1 MARVNVG
8 VRGGDLAARRFAI
21 VVTAGLTLLALPPLG
36 VSDSALRLV
45 ALAVAMSGTLLLMA
59 GLVFLQKTHY
69 AGIMLIP
76 SAGGMILVSQ
86 AGGRAGAVAIGL
98 VFCAVM
104 IFNLVTRRCMLN
116 RLLGIQSC
124 A

>member
-1 MARVNVG
+1 MSLVNVG

-21 VVTAGLTLLALPPLG
+21 LVTLGLTILALPPIG
-36 VSDSALRLV
+36 VSDSALRLA

-76 SAGGMILVSQ
+76 TAGGMLALAQTGS
-86 AGGRAGAVAIGL
+86 RFGAAALGF
-98 VFCAVM
+98 VFFIVM
-104 IFNLVTRRCMLN
+104 AFNLVTRRCMLN

-124 A
+124 S

>member
-1 MARVNVG
+1 MASINVG

-21 VVTAGLTLLALPPLG
+21 SVTLGLTILALPPVG
-36 VSDSALRLV
+36 VSDAWLKV
-45 ALAVAMSGTLLLMA
+45 AALAVAMSGTLLLMA

-76 SAGGMILVSQ
+76 SAGGMIVLAQ
-86 AGGRAGAVAIGL
+86 MGNRAGAVAIGL

-104 IFNLVTRRCMLN
+104 AFNLVTRRCMLN

>member
-1 MARVNVG
+1 MAPVNVG
-8 VRGGDLAARRFAI
+8 VRGGDLAARRFAM
-21 VVTAGLTLLALPPLG
+21 VVTAGLTILALPPVG

-45 ALAVAMSGTLLLMA
+45 SLVVAMSGTLFLMA

-76 SAGGMILVSQ
+76 AAGGMILVAQMGS
-86 AGGRAGAVAIGL
+86 RVGAVAIGL
-98 VFCAVM
+98 AFCAVM

-116 RLLGIQSC
+116 RLLGIHSC
-124 A
+124 